1 LGVRL
6 RCADPILLGAHVS
19 SAGGVHLAPARGRA
33 IGATVIQVFTKT
45 PGQWREPTL
54 TREVIR
60 GFRAAMAQHRLH
72 AAVSHDSY
80 LINLASPDP
89 ALRRR
94 SIGCV
99 VRELRRGE
107 ALGLAYVVSHPGNFG
122 DDREAGLAR
131 NADALAECL
140 GRAPGNV
147 RVALET
153 TAGAGTALGS
163 TFDELADLVERVPPR
178 LRPRVAV
185 CADTCHLY
193 AAGYD
198 LVHDFDGVWRAF
210 DRTLGFRRLAV
221 LHLNDSVFGLGSRR
235 DRHAL
240 IGEGAL
246 GAAPF
251 RRIMRDAR
259 FDGVIKVIETPKG
272 DDAVRTDRRMLRRL
286 RGYRGGGSC

>member
-1 LGVRL
+1 
-6 RCADPILLGAHVS
+6 VS
-19 SAGGVHLAPARGRA
+19 AAGGVHLAPARGRA
-33 IGATVIQVFTKT
+33 IGAAAIQIFTKT
-45 PGQWREPTL
+45 PGQWREPPL
-54 TREVIR
+54 TRDVIR
-60 GFRAAMAQHRLH
+60 RFRGAVAAHRLH

-94 SIGCV
+94 SIRCF
-99 VRELRRGE
+99 VRELRRAD

-122 DDREAGLAR
+122 DDRAAGLAR

-147 RVALET
+147 RVAVET

-163 TFDELADLVERVPPR
+163 TFDELADLIERVPPR

-185 CADTCHLY
+185 CADTCHLF

-210 DRTLGFRRLAV
+210 DRTVGSRRLAV
-221 LHLNDSVFGLGSRR
+221 LHLNDSLFGLASRR

-240 IGEGAL
+240 IGEGAI

-259 FDGVIKVIETPKG
+259 FESVIKVIETPKG
-272 DDAVRTDRRMLRRL
+272 DDAVRSDRRMLRRL
-286 RGYRGGGSC
+286 RGYRGRASRSSGAHPARARPPPD